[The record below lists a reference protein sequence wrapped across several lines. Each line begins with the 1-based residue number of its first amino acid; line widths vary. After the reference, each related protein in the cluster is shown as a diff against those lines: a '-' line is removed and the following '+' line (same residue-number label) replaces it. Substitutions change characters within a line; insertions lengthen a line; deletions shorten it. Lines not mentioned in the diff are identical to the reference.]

1 MAALLKVNGVDVP
14 CPSEYEWSLQD
25 VSMPDSGRDEDGLMY
40 KGLIT
45 KKVKIKLGWLAKNP
59 AETAEI
65 LGLFQDEYFDVT
77 YNDALENAVV
87 TKTFYRGDQ
96 TATLYWWEENHK
108 RYSKISFDII
118 ER

>member
-1 MAALLKVNGVDVP
+1 MAMLLVNGNEGP
-14 CPSEYEWSLQD
+14 CTSEFEWSLQD
-25 VSMPDSGRDEDGLMY
+25 VSMPDSGRDESGLMY

-45 KKVKIKLGWLAKNP
+45 KKVKIRLAWWAKTP
-59 AETAEI
+59 SETSQI
-65 LGLFQDEYFDVT
+65 LALFQDEYFDVT
-77 YNDALENAVV
+77 YPDALTNSNE

-96 TATLYWWEENHK
+96 TAQIYWWEENHR